1 MILTLNHVFDAPGP
15 HPNGLQATTE
25 GLWILD
31 QENNR
36 VSCHQYQD
44 GKILRIFETD
54 ADRGSGITHSGTHL
68 WVSSTY
74 TCETLKLDPE
84 TGKTLDRHVT
94 PGAKDTG
101 AHGLDWKDG
110 ELWMSS
116 PPDATIYRVD
126 PYEWTVLQSFP
137 APGDRPHGIAWEN
150 GNLWC
155 VETNHRAVFMYN
167 PQTGKQLD
175 RLDVEG
181 PEPHGF
187 TLWQGEVWI
196 VDATTG
202 GVFRGTRS

>member
-1 MILTLNHVFDAPGP
+1 MILTLDHVFDAPGP

-31 QENNR
+31 QSDNR
-36 VSCHQYQD
+36 VSCHEYRD
-44 GKILRIFETD
+44 GKTLRIFETES
-54 ADRGSGITHSGTHL
+54 DRGSGITHSGTHL

-74 TCETLKLDPE
+74 SCETLKIDPE
-84 TGKTLDRHVT
+84 TGKTIDRYAT
-94 PGAKDTG
+94 PGAQKTG
-101 AHGLDWKDG
+101 AHGLEWRDD

-116 PPDATIYRVD
+116 PPDATIYRID

-155 VETNHRAVFMYN
+155 VETSRRSVFMYN
-167 PQTGKQLD
+167 VQTGEQVD

-187 TLWQGEVWI
+187 TLWQGEVWL

-202 GVFRGTRS
+202 AVFRGTRS